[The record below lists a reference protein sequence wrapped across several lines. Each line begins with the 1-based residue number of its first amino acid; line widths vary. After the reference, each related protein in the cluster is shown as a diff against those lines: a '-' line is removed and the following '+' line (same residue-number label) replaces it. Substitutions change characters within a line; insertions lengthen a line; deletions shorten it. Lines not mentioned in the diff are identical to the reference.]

1 MQSRGRLFRI
11 NRMEKKQTI
20 IRSFY
25 RFFRR
30 IKKQIATSWARFQ
43 RTWALMTA
51 RGKALLGAV
60 SFALLALIVLLIV
73 LFSRSCGKSETLLSE
88 AEAEA
93 EAIAIEIR
101 AQEERARQAADSS
114 AILPTPT
121 PDPGFRRGVENEIV
135 QVIQDR
141 LMELGY
147 LELDESTMKYGPQT
161 EAAVKLFQRQVNYT
175 DGVEDKLDED
185 GICGEMTL
193 YYLFS
198 DDAPKY
204 VVKFGMEGDDITNM
218 QMQLKDLGYMSAT
231 TGYYG
236 EKTVV
241 AMKEFQGRNGLSQ
254 DGLAG
259 EQSFELLY
267 SPNARE
273 SRSKT
278 QTARTKTNINKM
290 IEVAKSKLGSKY
302 ILGNTGPNSFDCS
315 GLVYY
320 CMKQAGSNRRRL
332 NAAGY
337 SQVSDWSK
345 ISSMSQLK
353 KGDLIFFYNNAKTK
367 VGHVGIVISSGMMID
382 ASSANGKVV
391 RRSFSTSYWRSHFVC
406 GRRPW

>member
-1 MQSRGRLFRI
+1 MQGI
-11 NRMEKKQTI
+11 
-20 IRSFY
+20 Y

-30 IKKQIATSWARFQ
+30 AKKQMAASFMRAGRLWDT
-43 RTWALMTA
+43 MTTQ
-51 RGKALLGAV
+51 GKLLLGV
-60 SFALLALIVLLIV
+60 CSTVLLALVVLGIVLL
-73 LFSRSCGKSETLLSE
+73 SRGCADSE
-88 AEAEA
+88 AMAQAEGEEAAYEL
-93 EAIAIEIR
+93 EIELDTP
-101 AQEERARQAADSS
+101 QAAQTEDSS
-114 AILPTPT
+114 AAALSAPTT
-121 PDPGFRRGVENEIV
+121 DPGFRRGVENEIV
-135 QVIQDR
+135 QVIQER

-147 LELDESTMKYGPQT
+147 LELDESTMRYGSQT
-161 EAAVKLFQRQVNYT
+161 EAAVKLFQRQVNFT
-175 DGVEDKLDED
+175 DGMEDKLEED
-185 GICGEMTL
+185 GICGEMTISR
-193 YYLFS
+193 LFS

-204 VVKFGMEGDDITNM
+204 VVKFGMEGEDITNM

-267 SPNARE
+267 SPNAKE

-278 QTARTKTNINKM
+278 QTARTKANINKM

-337 SQVSDWSK
+337 SQVSDWTK
-345 ISSMSQLK
+345 ISSMSKLK
-353 KGDLIFFYNNAKTK
+353 KGDLIFFYNNAKSK

-391 RRSFSTSYWRSHFVC
+391 RRSYTTSYWKNHFVC